1 MHRHKVTQIL
11 CLIYFIGYCRC
22 YFRCRRCCG
31 PSWPT
36 TTSTIPCSS
45 SSSIQAS
52 SIRKSSW
59 KAPTPTFCLWIW
71 CKGRLLWRWLRQE
84 RKPRCQRK
92 RCWILRCPSS
102 WWPCPNCN
110 LHRWSLQRLRSWCQV
125 RRYVIPKGF
134 YKQKSSMFNILIS
147 SLSLSNRY
155 NFSLQESHNTHQN
168 QKEDMD
174 TQLQLTS
181 QPQFTSQLQFT
192 SQPPKYFDLSTLS

>member
-1 MHRHKVTQIL
+1 MITQIL
-11 CLIYFIGYCRC
+11 YLIYFVGYCRC
-22 YFRCRRCCG
+22 YFRCRRCCC

-52 SIRKSSW
+52 SIRKSSR

-92 RCWILRCPSS
+92 RCWILRCPSP

-134 YKQKSSMFNILIS
+134 YQQKSWMLNVIEASYFESFHHCHYLTATIFHYRSPTIPTRTKRRIWTPSS
-147 SLSLSNRY
+147 SLQASP
-155 NFSLQESHNTHQN
+155 SLQASR
-168 QKEDMD
+168 
-174 TQLQLTS
+174 
-181 QPQFTSQLQFT
+181 
-192 SQPPKYFDLSTLS
+192 LSTLT

>member
-1 MHRHKVTQIL
+1 MLIGTQIL
-11 CLIYFIGYCRC
+11 YLIYFVGYRRC
-22 YFRCRRCCG
+22 YFRCRRCCC

-52 SIRKSSW
+52 SIRKSSR

-92 RCWILRCPSS
+92 RCWILRCPSP

-110 LHRWSLQRLRSWCQV
+110 LHRWSLQRLRSWCQI
-125 RRYVIPKGF
+125 RRYF
-134 YKQKSSMFNILIS
+134 YQMVFTNGKVDCWIIS
-147 SLSLSNRY
+147 SLSSSNPFWFFYSRSPTIPTRTKRRIWTPSS
-155 NFSLQESHNTHQN
+155 SLQASPS
-168 QKEDMD
+168 
-174 TQLQLTS
+174 LQARPS
-181 QPQFTSQLQFT
+181 SSLQA
-192 SQPPKYFDLSTLS
+192 SRLSTLT

>member
-1 MHRHKVTQIL
+1 MLIVTQIL
-11 CLIYFIGYCRC
+11 YLIYFVGYRCC
-22 YFRCRRCCG
+22 YFRCRRCCC

-52 SIRKSSW
+52 SIRKSSR

-92 RCWILRCPSS
+92 RCWILRCPSP

-110 LHRWSLQRLRSWCQV
+110 LHRWSLQRLRSWCQI
-125 RRYVIPKGF
+125 RRYF
-134 YKQKSSMFNILIS
+134 YQMVFTNGKVDCFLLSIS
-147 SLSLSNRY
+147 SLSLSNP
-155 NFSLQESHNTHQN
+155 FWFFITGV
-168 QKEDMD
+168 
-174 TQLQLTS
+174 
-181 QPQFTSQLQFT
+181 PQY
-192 SQPPKYFDLSTLS
+192 PPEPKGGYGHPAPAYKPAPVYKPAPAPVYKPAA